1 MFELNRENLSLSSQ
15 VFLDNTGHNII
26 DLLNNILREKSD
38 LEQLIKENGVEKL
51 SQQLP
56 GLIVQGSS
64 KPIFESQ
71 KHQVVITNPDSA
83 IISYPGAAF

>member
-26 DLLNNILREKSD
+26 DLLNNILREKTD
-38 LEQLIKENGVEKL
+38 LEQLIKENGVNKL

-64 KPIFESQ
+64 K
-71 KHQVVITNPDSA
+71 
-83 IISYPGAAF
+83 